1 MHFNIQDSE
10 MCLDVLSIKSFNK
23 CFFVLRFWYDKY
35 TCIKLLMIAQILNA
49 VSVIMYVFLT
59 YQVMSRSLICEKI
72 MGLGLYRNFSKSQH
86 GFFFLVQKKKEFI
99 FGTQVFMQVL
109 FTSLVF
115 FLNFRPWTL
124 KISSK

>member
-1 MHFNIQDSE
+1 
-10 MCLDVLSIKSFNK
+10 
-23 CFFVLRFWYDKY
+23 
-35 TCIKLLMIAQILNA
+35 MIAQILNA

-109 FTSLVF
+109 FTSLVSF
-115 FLNFRPWTL
+115 
-124 KISSK
+124 